1 MKTKILYH
9 LIVTSHNGTHSE
21 HFLKSNELH
30 LLAKILGEN
39 AEVKI
44 SKNKVSIEFYNSIFG
59 KN

>member
-9 LIVTSHNGTHSE
+9 LIVTSHNGTQSE

-30 LLAKILGEN
+30 LLATILGEN
-39 AEVKI
+39 KKAEIQKHH
-44 SKNKVSIEFYNSIFG
+44 VSDEFYNAQFG